1 MLLHVLYMF
10 EIWHTKIIGQEHQIL
25 AAKFKSSNISENE
38 YGKIERKMFSQQR
51 VLYVIQGFSHFHLNR
66 YIFISL
72 KSDSPTVRHD
82 KFFVY
87 DFCVL

>member
-1 MLLHVLYMF
+1 MF

-51 VLYVIQGFSHFHLNR
+51 V
-66 YIFISL
+66 
-72 KSDSPTVRHD
+72 
-82 KFFVY
+82 
-87 DFCVL
+87 